1 MHWSV
6 LIEGM
11 IPVILG
17 LGSISEGIR
26 LITMERIQLYD
37 VLGPGWYSIGVG
49 FALSVIGLVYLISQ
63 RKKELER
70 AKTVDKELRKKMLYM
85 IGALAI
91 YTVLIDTAGYV
102 LSTVIFFLLIF
113 RVVGYRSWLIIGLM
127 SVGATFCFYLLFGYW
142 LQMVLPRGVL
152 FPQMF

>member
-17 LGSISEGIR
+17 LAGIAEGVR

-49 FALSVIGLVYLISQ
+49 FALSVIGLVYLIYQ
-63 RKKELER
+63 RKKGFDK
-70 AKTVDKELRKKMLYM
+70 AKTVDRELRKKMLYM
-85 IGALAI
+85 IGALTI
-91 YTVLIDTAGYV
+91 YTILINTAGYV
-102 LSTVIFFLLIF
+102 LSTIIFFLVIF

-127 SVGATFCFYLLFGYW
+127 SVGASLSFYLIFGYW
-142 LQMVLPRGVL
+142 LQMVLPRGIL
-152 FPQMF
+152 IPQMF